1 DEYIYDHRPTRYY
14 FTLAHEIGHYVIPNE
29 LIKHFRP
36 SRVAAWKDFIDKVD
50 GEVYGWLEYQA
61 YAFGG
66 LLLVPRK
73 FLLNHF
79 PEQINA
85 LNRKIEFVKSQDLPK
100 DSYQEYVIETIAGN
114 LSKLYDVSP
123 GVLKKRISKEIEIGM
138 LNVP

>member
-1 DEYIYDHRPTRYY
+1 MNI
-14 FTLAHEIGHYVIPNE
+14 FTIIAQQDIILLLLMKAD
-29 LIKHFRP
+29 
-36 SRVAAWKDFIDKVD
+36 A
-50 GEVYGWLEYQA
+50 YGWLEYQA

-73 FLLNHF
+73 FLLKHF
-79 PEQINA
+79 PEQIKA
-85 LNRKIEFVKSQDLPK
+85 LNQKIELVKSQDIPK
-100 DSYQEYVIETIAGN
+100 DSYQEYIIETIAGN